1 MASALDSYGQE
12 SGGRLKRV
20 RELIADVTSTPSGL
34 VGVVLVGLHLA
45 VAIVSPWIAPHDFA
59 TQHASDVLQAPS
71 ATYLFGTDHLG
82 RDVFS
87 RTLLGGRQALV
98 ITTLATVFAIAW
110 GGLLGIVAGLIGGKV
125 DEILMRV
132 IDALLA
138 IPWLLFVLMIISV
151 MGTGG
156 AVLIPTLALFFGLPV
171 VRVARAASLD
181 IVARDFIAA
190 ARARGERVG
199 TIAFRELLPNVRDVL
214 LVEGAMEWS
223 WMLLGF
229 SSLSFLGFGI
239 SPPNADWG
247 LMVSDARLYLQLAPW
262 TVLPPMMALGSLIIG
277 INLVADALGKALG
290 VDRARRTPL

>member
-1 MASALDSYGQE
+1 MTSIHEDVAHRGQP
-12 SGGRLKRV
+12 GRWRAVK
-20 RELIADVTSTPSGL
+20 LIADVTSTPSGM
-34 VGVVLVGLHLA
+34 VGVALVGLHLVIA
-45 VAIVSPWIAPHDFA
+45 AASPWIVPHDFA
-59 TQHASDVLQAPS
+59 TQNAGEVLIAPS
-71 ATYLFGTDHLG
+71 ATHWLGTDHLG

-98 ITTLATVFAIAW
+98 ITTLATGIAVAW
-110 GGLLGIVAGLIGGKV
+110 GGLLGILAGLIGGRA
-125 DEILMRV
+125 DELLMRA

-156 AVLIPTLALFFGLPV
+156 TVLIPTLALFYGLPI
-171 VRVARAASLD
+171 VRVARAATLD
-181 IVARDFIAA
+181 VVARDFIAA
-190 ARARGERVG
+190 ARARGERRG
-199 TIAFRELLPNVRDVL
+199 TIAFHELLPNVRDVL

-262 TVLPPMMALGSLIIG
+262 TVLPPMVALGSLIIG
-277 INLVADALGKALG
+277 INLAADALGKALG
-290 VDRARRTPL
+290 VDRAQRTSW

>member
-1 MASALDSYGQE
+1 MASTLEIPGH
-12 SGGRLKRV
+12 SGPSRVQRARRL
-20 RELIADVTSTPSGL
+20 LADITSRPSGL
-34 VGVVLVGLHLA
+34 AGVVLVSLHLA
-45 VAIVSPWIAPHDFA
+45 IAIVSPWIVPHDYA
-59 TQHASDVLQAPS
+59 SQHADDVLHAPS
-71 ATYLFGTDHLG
+71 AIYWFGTDHLG

-98 ITTLATVFAIAW
+98 ITTIATMLAIAW
-110 GGLLGIVAGLIGGKV
+110 GGLLGILAGLVGGKA

-156 AVLIPTLALFFGLPV
+156 VVLIPTLAFFYGLPV
-171 VRVARAASLD
+171 VRVARAATLD

-190 ARARGERVG
+190 ARARGERTG
-199 TIAFRELLPNVRDVL
+199 TIMFRELLPNVRDVL

-247 LMVSDARLYLQLAPW
+247 LMVADARLYLQLAPW
-262 TVLPPMMALGSLIIG
+262 TVLPPIVALASLIIG
-277 INLVADALGKALG
+277 INLTADALGKALG
-290 VDRARRTPL
+290 IDRAQKAPI

>member
-1 MASALDSYGQE
+1 MTSIPGDVGHRGQP
-12 SGGRLKRV
+12 GRWRAV
-20 RELIADVTSTPSGL
+20 QLIADITSTPSGMAG
-34 VGVVLVGLHLA
+34 VGLVGLHLA
-45 VAIVSPWIAPHDFA
+45 IAVLSPWIVPHDFA
-59 TQHASDVLQAPS
+59 TQNAEAVLSAPS
-71 ATYLFGTDHLG
+71 ATHWLGTDHLG

-98 ITTLATVFAIAW
+98 ITTVATVLAVAW
-110 GGLLGIVAGLIGGKV
+110 GGLVGILAGLIGGRA
-125 DEILMRV
+125 DELLMRA

-156 AVLIPTLALFFGLPV
+156 TVLIPTLALFYGLPV
-171 VRVARAASLD
+171 VRVARAATLD
-181 IVARDFIAA
+181 VVARDFIAA
-190 ARARGERVG
+190 ARARGERRG
-199 TIAFRELLPNVRDVL
+199 TIVFRELLPNVRDVL

-262 TVLPPMMALGSLIIG
+262 TVLPPMVALGSLIIG
-277 INLVADALGKALG
+277 INLAADALGKALG
-290 VDRARRTPL
+290 VDRAQRTPL

>member
-1 MASALDSYGQE
+1 MTSIHEDVSHRGQP
-12 SGGRLKRV
+12 GRWRAVK
-20 RELIADVTSTPSGL
+20 LIADVTSMPSGM
-34 VGVVLVGLHLA
+34 VGVALVGLHLVIA
-45 VAIVSPWIAPHDFA
+45 AASPWIVPHDFA
-59 TQHASDVLQAPS
+59 TQNAGEVLGAPS
-71 ATYLFGTDHLG
+71 ATHWLGTDHLG

-98 ITTLATVFAIAW
+98 ITTLATGIAVAW
-110 GGLLGIVAGLIGGKV
+110 GGLLGILAGLIGGRA
-125 DEILMRV
+125 DELLMRA

-156 AVLIPTLALFFGLPV
+156 TVLIPTLALFYGLPI
-171 VRVARAASLD
+171 VRVARAATLD
-181 IVARDFIAA
+181 VVARDFIAA
-190 ARARGERVG
+190 ARARGERRG
-199 TIAFRELLPNVRDVL
+199 TIAFHELLPNVRDVL

-262 TVLPPMMALGSLIIG
+262 TVLPPMVALGSLIIG
-277 INLVADALGKALG
+277 INLAADALGKALG
-290 VDRARRTPL
+290 VDRAQRTPW

>member
-1 MASALDSYGQE
+1 MASTLDSLGHPAP
-12 SGGRLKRV
+12 SRV
-20 RELIADVTSTPSGL
+20 HRARQILADLAATPSGL
-34 VGVVLVGLHLA
+34 VGVALVSLHLA
-45 VAIVSPWIAPHDFA
+45 IAVVSPWIVPHDFA
-59 TQHASDVLQAPS
+59 TQHADNVLHAPS
-71 ATYLFGTDHLG
+71 ALYWFGTDHLG

-98 ITTLATVFAIAW
+98 ITTIATMLAVTW
-110 GGLLGIVAGLIGGKV
+110 GGLLGILAGLVGGRA
-125 DEILMRV
+125 DEMLMRA

-156 AVLIPTLALFFGLPV
+156 VVLIPTLAFFYGLPV
-171 VRVARAASLD
+171 VRVARAATLD
-181 IVARDFIAA
+181 VVARDFIAA
-190 ARARGERVG
+190 ARARGERTG
-199 TIAFRELLPNVRDVL
+199 TIMFRELLPNVRDVL

-247 LMVSDARLYLQLAPW
+247 LMVADARLYLQLAPW
-262 TVLPPMMALGSLIIG
+262 TVLPPMVALASLIIG
-277 INLVADALGKALG
+277 INLAADALGKALG
-290 VDRARRTPL
+290 IDRAQKAPL

>member
-1 MASALDSYGQE
+1 MTSIHEDVAHRGQP
-12 SGGRLKRV
+12 GRWRAVK
-20 RELIADVTSTPSGL
+20 LIADVTSTPSGM
-34 VGVVLVGLHLA
+34 VGVALVGLHLVIA
-45 VAIVSPWIAPHDFA
+45 AASPWIVPHDFA
-59 TQHASDVLQAPS
+59 TQNAGEVLSAPS
-71 ATYLFGTDHLG
+71 ATHWLGTDHLG

-98 ITTLATVFAIAW
+98 ITTLATGIAVAW
-110 GGLLGIVAGLIGGKV
+110 GGLLGILAGLIGGRA
-125 DEILMRV
+125 DELLMRA

-156 AVLIPTLALFFGLPV
+156 TVLIPTLALFYGLPI
-171 VRVARAASLD
+171 VRVARAATLD
-181 IVARDFIAA
+181 VVARDFIAA
-190 ARARGERVG
+190 ARARGERHG
-199 TIAFRELLPNVRDVL
+199 TIAFHELLPNVRDVL

-262 TVLPPMMALGSLIIG
+262 TVLPPMVALGSLIIG
-277 INLVADALGKALG
+277 INLAADALGKALG
-290 VDRARRTPL
+290 VDRAQRTSW

>member
-1 MASALDSYGQE
+1 MTHSIARAE
-12 SGGRLKRV
+12 CIAPGR
-20 RELIADVTSTPSGL
+20 IARARRLLAEVASTPSGL
-34 VGVVLVGLHLA
+34 VGVVLVGLHLVLA
-45 VAIVSPWIAPHDFA
+45 ALSPWIAPHDFA
-59 TQHASDVLQAPS
+59 TQYPADVLHAPS
-71 ATYLFGTDHLG
+71 ATYWLGTDHLG

-98 ITTLATVFAIAW
+98 ITTIATVLAVAW
-110 GGLLGIVAGLIGGKV
+110 GGLFGIVTGLVGGKV
-125 DEILMRV
+125 DESLMRV

-156 AVLIPTLALFFGLPV
+156 TVLIPTLAFFYGLPV
-171 VRVARAASLD
+171 VRVARAATLD
-181 IVARDFIAA
+181 VVARDFIAA

-199 TIAFRELLPNVRDVL
+199 TIVFRELLPNVRDVL

-262 TVLPPMMALGSLIIG
+262 TVLPPMVALGSLIIG
-277 INLVADALGKALG
+277 INLAADALGKALG
-290 VDRARRTPL
+290 IDRAQKAPV